1 MEGMA
6 LARPSQRS
14 TVLDKS
20 TQQIIKTFPVWGVNK
35 CRKEKRTAVFLLFP
49 LLLILPGSF
58 SKILSWSDSL
68 PGGLC
73 RVKCI
78 IPAKAVSHP
87 VLKREPKETHGD
99 EVPTLKPKGAAPV
112 HQLCGP

>member
-1 MEGMA
+1 M
-6 LARPSQRS
+6 
-14 TVLDKS
+14 
-20 TQQIIKTFPVWGVNK
+20 WGVNK
-35 CRKEKRTAVFLLFP
+35 CRKEERKAVFLLFP
-49 LLLILPGSF
+49 LLLILPGFF

-78 IPAKAVSHP
+78 ISAKAVSHSA
-87 VLKREPKETHGD
+87 LKRQPKETHGD
-99 EVPTLKPKGAAPV
+99 EVPTLQPEGTASV